1 MTERTRRLVKL
12 IKHVW
17 KLKKILKKSE
27 GIRKCGGDDG
37 ENLVS
42 SPSVICCDELF
53 FESEKKKG
61 KYEENSSD
69 DDLFTTAYIAAQRHF
84 TLRPNIYI

>member
-1 MTERTRRLVKL
+1 MTERTRKLMKL
-12 IKHVW
+12 IKHVG

-27 GIRKCGGDDG
+27 GRKCGGDDG

-61 KYEENSSD
+61 KSEENST